1 LDGELMLAMP
11 LLEESFDRRMGMIP
25 GGRWYG
31 VYPALVSDIKD
42 PDNQGRVKVTLP
54 WAPDT
59 GQGRYEAWAR
69 LATLMGGNNR
79 GSWFVP
85 DTNDEVLVAFEGGD
99 PRRPYVVGALWN
111 GSDSPPEQMDGGGN
125 NFKKVLRSRN
135 GVKVTLDDSDGRES
149 LVLETPAGQKAT
161 FKDGPGA
168 VEIVDSNGNSVK
180 LETSGVTVTASAK
193 VTINASTMEISAGMV
208 TVNAGMS
215 RFSGVVQADTVISN
229 SVVSASYTPGAGNIW

>member
-1 LDGELMLAMP
+1 MIERSVIESLLDSRLPVG
-11 LLEESFDRRMGMIP
+11 F

-42 PDNQGRVKVTLP
+42 PDGQGRVKVTLP
-54 WAPDT
+54 WSPDT
-59 GQGRYEAWAR
+59 DGGRYEAWAR

-85 DTNDEVLVAFEGGD
+85 DVNDEVLIVFEGGD
-99 PRRPYVVGALWN
+99 PRRPYVIGGLWN
-111 GSDSPPEQMDGGGN
+111 GNDSPPDSMDGAGN
-125 NFKKVLRSRN
+125 NYRKVIRSRN
-135 GVKVTLDDSDGRES
+135 GVRITLDDQDGQES
-149 LVLETPAGQKAT
+149 LMLETPGGQKIT
-161 FKDGPGA
+161 MKDGPGA

-180 LETSGVTVTASAK
+180 LETSGITVNASAK
-193 VTINASTMEISAGMV
+193 VTISASTAEISVGML

-215 RFSGVVQADTVISN
+215 KFSGVVQADTVISN